1 MEMEAYAQEN
11 DYTWRKDSEEESE
24 ETDDTD
30 SVGSYPD
37 IASIGGIGR
46 TAPGML
52 SPDIPGPSV
61 PSPAYTRSYGEA
73 KKMKKDREPFYKGYW
88 VVYLPG
94 DINGLRK

>member
-11 DYTWRKDSEEESE
+11 DYTWRKGSRESE

-37 IASIGGIGR
+37 IASIGDVCR

-52 SPDIPGPSV
+52 SPDIPGPS
-61 PSPAYTRSYGEA
+61 S
-73 KKMKKDREPFYKGYW
+73 
-88 VVYLPG
+88 
-94 DINGLRK
+94 